1 MTVEKIL
8 DSVQYVVDGTGNRK
22 AVQLE
27 LSVWE
32 ELITLLEDLEDVE
45 ELARLREA
53 VQNRAEEVIFWKQA
67 KAST

>member
-32 ELITLLEDLEDVE
+32 ELITLLEELEDAE

-53 VQNRAEEVIFWKQA
+53 VQNGAEEVIPWEQA
-67 KAST
+67 KAGI